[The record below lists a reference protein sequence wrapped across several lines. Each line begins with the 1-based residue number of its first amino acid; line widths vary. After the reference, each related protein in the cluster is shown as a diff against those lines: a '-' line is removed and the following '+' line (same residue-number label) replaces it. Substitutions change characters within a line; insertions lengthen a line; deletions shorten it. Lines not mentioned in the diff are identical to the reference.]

1 MRPAPEHRALGAKH
15 HPIPTACRT
24 IPGPGI
30 GADAADTA
38 ALRRFT
44 APASESPQKDAGGG
58 CFVGE
63 G

>member
-1 MRPAPEHRALGAKH
+1 MPDSYLRRLGAR
-15 HPIPTACRT
+15 HPIPTAPRF
-24 IPGPGI
+24 PAQGI
-30 GADAADTA
+30 GADAVETP

-63 G
+63 AG

>member
-1 MRPAPEHRALGAKH
+1 MTIPRELRRIGAH
-15 HPIPTACRT
+15 HPIPKATRF
-24 IPGPGI
+24 PGHGI
-30 GADAADTA
+30 DADAVNTP